1 MQIRGSE
8 YGRESDGGKT
18 KHQGKTWD
26 NFLDELSKKIFSL
39 SAEPDKIRWGY
50 STSGNFN
57 PKEAIGLLTET
68 LNVILEAKWIKIWKA
83 GWWPKVS
90 IFCWLVINCHILT

>member
-1 MQIRGSE
+1 MAKVAEFWDHKIADQRV
-8 YGRESDGGKT
+8 GRWKGKQWWQD
-18 KHQGKTWD
+18 KAPEEDLD

-39 SAEPDKIRWGY
+39 SAEANKIRWGY

-68 LNVILEAKWIKIWKA
+68 LNVCPEAKWIKI
-83 GWWPKVS
+83 
-90 IFCWLVINCHILT
+90 